1 MHRNIKSAAFS
12 LFVVILILLS
22 RPLYSSFMDGEKLTF
37 DIKYGFIGAGQATL
51 HVEDISYRDNTP
63 AYKITSTA
71 RTNRFFDRIFKVR
84 DEIESIMDKEK
95 LVSYQ
100 YTKRLEEGRYRQY
113 RIHYYYPEHGYTH
126 YMRYSFSDQTFTEER
141 IEIPAETQDILSAF
155 YWFRM
160 QDAAP
165 GDTLTV
171 NVTTDG
177 ENYDAAVVIDRKETI
192 KTIFGQK
199 ECLVIEPILEGEALF
214 QQTGIIYIWVTN
226 DQYKI
231 PVRLE
236 SKIIFGSFTATLSSA
251 KNVPY

>member
-1 MHRNIKSAAFS
+1 MHKNLILAAIIPC
-12 LFVVILILLS
+12 VVILILLCS
-22 RPLYSSFMDGEKLTF
+22 PQLYSFMDGEKLTF

-51 HVEDISYRDNTP
+51 HAEEINYRDNIP

-84 DEIESIMDKEK
+84 DEIESIMDKER
-95 LVSYQ
+95 LVSHQ

-141 IEIPAETQDILSAF
+141 LEIPSETQDILSAF

-160 QDAAP
+160 QNAAP
-165 GDTLTV
+165 GDTLIV
-171 NVTTDG
+171 NITTDG
-177 ENYDAAVVIDRKETI
+177 ENYDAGIVVNRKETI

-199 ECLVIEPILEGEALF
+199 ECLVIEPLLEGEALF
-214 QQTGIIYIWVTN
+214 QQTGSIYIWVTN
-226 DQYKI
+226 DEYKI

-236 SKIIFGSFTATLSSA
+236 SKVIFGSFTATLSEA